1 MRIGIIGAGII
12 GTTCAVRILDQFPDC
27 KITIYADKFSP
38 ATTSDVSAGKFF
50 KSC

>member
-12 GTTCAVRILDQFPDC
+12 GATCAVRILDQFPGC

-38 ATTSDVSAGKFF
+38 DTTSDVSAGTFLII
-50 KSC
+50 C